1 MTFWSLVNRKHV
13 WIRVPKPEQR
23 AKEQLLSFLR
33 GKYENNILIFEEI
46 KAGAGRVD
54 LFIVSSMKNYDYRA
68 KIVRG
73 GLLGYAQGGLS
84 QLQHYMVARKAKTG
98 YLLIFDARTRDYGK
112 TFSIEDTI
120 DSKNI
125 SVKIIDI
132 RPVIKPNL

>member
-1 MTFWSLVNRKHV
+1 M
-13 WIRVPKPEQR
+13 
-23 AKEQLLSFLR
+23 
-33 GKYENNILIFEEI
+33 EESTI
-46 KAGAGRVD
+46 IELKLCGAGY
-54 LFIVSSMKNYDYRA
+54 SW
-68 KIVRG
+68 
-73 GLLGYAQGGLS
+73 GYAQGGLS